1 MREDEPVID
10 RYSYGSSGEIRDLLA
25 GHHQEA
31 PMPDL
36 PGGQVAQLTR
46 AASAASAATDTQQ
59 EKGELVIP

>member
-10 RYSYGSSGEIRDLLA
+10 WYSYGSSGKIRDLLA

-36 PGGQVAQLTR
+36 SGGQVAQLIR
-46 AASAASAATDTQQ
+46 AAHAGSAATDAQQ
-59 EKGELVIP
+59 EKGELVIL